1 MISKRK
7 KNWHMDVTI
16 NGVGHR
22 DLDTTDRREAL
33 ALGKEA
39 DRWIQQGKGVSKSGR
54 EFARE
59 PFTEAA
65 DIFLE
70 ERKPTSRN
78 GLCSLSGIC

>member
-1 MISKRK
+1 MIYKRK

-39 DRWIQQGKGVSKSGR
+39 DR
-54 EFARE
+54 
-59 PFTEAA
+59 
-65 DIFLE
+65 
-70 ERKPTSRN
+70 
-78 GLCSLSGIC
+78 